1 MNSRQ
6 LFAGDSALIRIHDQK
21 RFRRICKW
29 AGLALCVVT
38 VGMWIVG
45 ATMCPWGLYQVGM
58 RDPFGHFWGFNFYW
72 FDSLMNFHVS
82 EETMAQCVDFWVC
95 KSELLNRR
103 YDNRTWN
110 DRLGIY
116 NPHIIVLPR
125 RLIVWSPFW
134 CPFLAFSF
142 PTAFLWYR
150 DRRRIPPGH
159 CERCGYNLTGAN
171 HERCPECGN
180 EISTTVRA
188 VQARSCPAAI

>member
-45 ATMCPWGLYQVGM
+45 ATMYPWGWYQVGM
-58 RDPFGHFWGFNFYW
+58 RDPFEQFWGFDFLWHGSYVY
-72 FDSLMNFHVS
+72 FMVG
-82 EETMAQCVDFWVC
+82 EYTMAEGVDFLVWR
-95 KSELLNRR
+95 SELYNYNPRF
-103 YDNRTWN
+103 D
-110 DRLGIY
+110 DRSWHGKLGINY
-116 NPHIIVLPR
+116 RPYISLGR
-125 RLIVWSPFW
+125 RSFYSGSPFW

-159 CERCGYNLTGAN
+159 CERCGYNLN
-171 HERCPECGN
+171 RCEP
-180 EISTTVRA
+180 RA
-188 VQARSCPAAI
+188 MS